1 VKGEDDLTT
10 ARALQQQYTLTPL
23 SAYGG
28 GIRSQEQVP
37 PSPITQTA
45 ESNALQ
51 FYDELGAALQDDPPP
66 EDESPLLRLFAQVGI
81 DPSRRPSQEVKDQ
94 ATIDGLKQAISEGE
108 RLIDQKV
115 SNWGK
120 MVNGWMVNYQIGNF
134 GKDYLLRAATAKAV
148 LAANTAE
155 ESLYFITQVDVAGK
169 PLRGANRY
177 VLRFDAGRLP
187 PVDAFWSLTMYGLD
201 RFLVANPLNRYG
213 ISDRTKGL
221 QYNADGSLDIYIQHE
236 VPVGKESNW
245 LPTPAEGCYLSLR
258 AYQPIAELLT
268 GAYKPPPVKRV

>member
-1 VKGEDDLTT
+1 MWGLTRTLVKGEDDLTT

-120 MVNGWMVNYQIGNF
+120 MVNGWMVNYQPHRQFRQG
-134 GKDYLLRAATAKAV
+134 LP
-148 LAANTAE
+148 
-155 ESLYFITQVDVAGK
+155 VAGRHCQGGSRCQHR
-169 PLRGANRY
+169 RG
-177 VLRFDAGRLP
+177 
-187 PVDAFWSLTMYGLD
+187 
-201 RFLVANPLNRYG
+201 
-213 ISDRTKGL
+213 
-221 QYNADGSLDIYIQHE
+221 
-236 VPVGKESNW
+236 
-245 LPTPAEGCYLSLR
+245 
-258 AYQPIAELLT
+258 IAVFHNT
-268 GAYKPPPVKRV
+268 G